1 MRHPSIFL
9 RIVSVSS
16 ALALILIAFFFPA
29 ILAGIELPLL
39 FLSVFLIGI
48 PHGAIDHV
56 MASEIFNLKKT
67 LGSHLLFY
75 GSYLLIMLFVGA
87 IWVFLPVLGMIFFLL
102 ISVYHFGQ
110 ADMEDFMEDHR
121 GLSDRFLH
129 SIRGVLIIG
138 CIVFSD
144 LSMTV
149 PVMADAMAL
158 QANELLAWMPDANVA
173 LLVIFGIYLISIVFA
188 TFQKRFTSPV
198 SVLLDSVLL
207 IAMFLITG
215 PFIGFAVYFALWH
228 SAGHVQEMREY
239 FQEHQKNLSLAP
251 TGAMNDHIGLFLLQQ
266 VNRALWCG
274 FGDHHQHRQAQGT
287 PRIGHRQSRI
297 STRGGNQPLCTL
309 RGIVLRRISD
319 PPHFKGS
326 RRLQGIHFR
335 KNPRSA
341 DV

>member
-110 ADMEDFMEDHR
+110 ADMEDFMVDHR

-188 TFQKRFTSPV
+188 TFQKRFTSPI

-239 FQEHQKNLSLAP
+239 FQEHQKNLSLARFYWLATP
-251 TGAMNDHIGLFLLQQ
+251 FTLISVFGLFLLWGINEVFMLEEQMIT
-266 VNRALWCG
+266 LM
-274 FGDHHQHRQAQGT
+274 F
-287 PRIGHRQSRI
+287 ILI
-297 STRGGNQPLCTL
+297 SVLTL
-309 RGIVLRRISD
+309 PHMLIVDRMYQKPAAAS
-319 PPHFKGS
+319 
-326 RRLQGIHFR
+326 
-335 KNPRSA
+335 
-341 DV
+341 